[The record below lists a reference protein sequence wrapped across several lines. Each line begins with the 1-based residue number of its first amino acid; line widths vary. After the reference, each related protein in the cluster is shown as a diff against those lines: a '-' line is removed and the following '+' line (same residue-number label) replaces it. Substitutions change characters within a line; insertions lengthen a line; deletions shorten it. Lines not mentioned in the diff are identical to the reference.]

1 MKTAKMMILAVVMT
15 VVAFGA
21 KAQKWGATPEDSIR
35 NITNYSLYN
44 ESLKQKLYA
53 EAYTPWKQLINDL
66 PRRHKNDYINGATIL
81 KNMINKAQTAE
92 EREGYLNELLSLY
105 DKRIENYGEKATNLA
120 RKALDLETYKRAAG
134 LKEYYGYYEAAMHA
148 DSIEH
153 KLEAS
158 YVYKFFEATIAYVA
172 NGYAD
177 SSLVVDNYDRA
188 SEQIDAELRKE
199 ILKEQAGEK
208 NRAEDYRKY
217 QQNVE
222 AAFAPYASC
231 EQLVNIYEK
240 KFKATPNDTTLL
252 KKITKIMTAKKCT
265 SSPLFF
271 QATENLYAILPTPKT
286 ALNMGV
292 MCTNQDKFSDAVR
305 YLTDAVKSLEEDGDK
320 YKAYIFLGD
329 AYMGQGSYSAA
340 RSAYYDAAR
349 LDPTSGDPYLKIAAL
364 YSKGHNAVPDNMG
377 GQSAYWAAYDKCVRA
392 KNVDPG
398 CAEVANK
405 MMSQFASIF
414 PKKDKAF
421 ELDLIDGQ
429 SYTVPGWI
437 GESTVIRT
445 RK

>member
-1 MKTAKMMILAVVMT
+1 MMILAVVMT

-44 ESLKQKLYA
+44 ESYKQKLYS
-53 EAYTPWKQLINDL
+53 EAYTPWKQLITDL
-66 PRRHKNDYINGATIL
+66 PKRHKNDYINGATIL
-81 KNMINKAQTAE
+81 KNMINKAATAE
-92 EREGYLNELLSLY
+92 EREGYIAELMALY
-105 DKRIENYGEKATNLA
+105 DKRIENFGEKATNLA
-120 RKALDLETYKRAAG
+120 RKALDLESIKRGAA
-134 LKEYYGYYEAAMHA
+134 LQEYYGYYEAAMHA

-172 NGYAD
+172 KGYAD
-177 SSLVVDNYDRA
+177 SSLVVDNYDMA
-188 SEQIDAELRKE
+188 SEQLDAELRKE
-199 ILKEQAGEK
+199 AAKEQAGQK

-231 EQLVNIYEK
+231 DQLVNIYTK
-240 KFKATPNDTTLL
+240 KFEANPHDTTLL
-252 KKITKIMTAKKCT
+252 KKITKIMTTKKCT
-265 SSPLFF
+265 KSKLFF

-286 ALNMGV
+286 ALSMGV
-292 MCTNQDKFSDAVR
+292 MCLDQDKYSDAVR
-305 YLTDAVKSLEEDGDK
+305 YLSDAVKGITDEGDL

-329 AYMGQGSYSAA
+329 AYMGQNSYSAA
-340 RSAYYDAAR
+340 RSSYYDAAR
-349 LDPTSGDPYLKIAAL
+349 LDPSKGDPYLKIAIL

-377 GQSAYWAAYDKCVRA
+377 GASAYWAAYDKCARA
-392 KNVDPG
+392 KNVDPS
-398 CAEVANK
+398 CAENASK
-405 MMSQFASIF
+405 MMGQFAASF

-429 SYTVPGWI
+429 SFTVPGWI